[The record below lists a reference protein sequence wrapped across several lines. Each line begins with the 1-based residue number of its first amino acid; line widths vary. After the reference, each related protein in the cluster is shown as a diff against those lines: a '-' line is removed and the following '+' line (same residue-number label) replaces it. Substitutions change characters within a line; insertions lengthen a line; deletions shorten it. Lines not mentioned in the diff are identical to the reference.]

1 MPIMGVGQ
9 VVVAEQGVHLHVVAF
24 LAACRVAMNQER
36 ALQEA
41 HHQMKWVVPQREAL
55 GVHSK

>member
-1 MPIMGVGQ
+1 MGVGQ
-9 VVVAEQGVHLHVVAF
+9 EVVAEQGVHLHEVAY

-41 HHQMKWVVPQREAL
+41 RHQMKWVVPQREAL
-55 GVHSK
+55 GVHSR